1 MPAAH
6 TQGAE
11 FRSPEDRWGG
21 MSLRSGLAENRGKQ
35 IREASRGARMTSGLG
50 KTMPEKIKVGKN

>member
-1 MPAAH
+1 
-6 TQGAE
+6 
-11 FRSPEDRWGG
+11 